1 MTVKNTKGIRSKEI
15 STEKSSTEKISTEKI
30 STEKVSTEET
40 IEEITIEERRTQ
52 EQVYLFHQGT
62 NYKSYHLLGAH
73 IVTKKEGTEVR
84 FGLWAPKAKWVS
96 VVGDF
101 NDWNPEKHPMSRLN
115 SSGIWQVT
123 IPDMAEHQLY
133 KYAIGTDSGE
143 ILYKSDPF
151 AYYAEKKPKTASI
164 VYNIED
170 FDWKDKAWQQKK
182 KDGKLR
188 SKPMVIY
195 EVHLGS
201 WKRHADDSYLS
212 YREIA
217 DELID
222 YVIDMGYTHIELMPV
237 MEHPFDGSWGYQITG
252 YFAATSR
259 YGSPKDFMYLVNQ
272 CHKRGI
278 GVILDWVP
286 GHFPKDAH
294 GLARFD
300 GSPLFEHPDPRRGEH
315 LSWGT
320 YIFDYGRPEVQ
331 SFLISNAIFWL
342 EYYHIDGFRVD
353 AVASMLYL
361 DYERTEWLPNQYGG
375 RENLE
380 AAEFIKKLNE
390 TVSEVFPNTLMIAED
405 SSTWPQ
411 LTTETCYGGLGF
423 THKWNMGWM
432 NDTLKYCS
440 CDPIHRKWHHNLLT
454 FSLTY
459 AFSEKFVLPLSHDE
473 VVHGKHSLL
482 DKMPGDYNQK
492 FAGLRTL
499 FGYMLTHPGS
509 KLTFMGGEFGQ
520 FIEWKYDDQLDWFLL
535 EYDMHRK
542 MKDYVKALNHFY
554 QNTPSLWEDDHGW
567 DGYSWIS
574 PDDYNESMLAYMRKG
589 KKAKEYTIIVINF
602 TPVPRP
608 AYRLGVPKEKGF
620 QEVFN
625 SDDLEYGGEG
635 KLSTDIYQPESIPCH
650 NYEQSITV
658 SVPPLSIICYR
669 AVRPVR
675 KKKNPAEES

>member
-1 MTVKNTKGIRSKEI
+1 MTVKSTKGTKAKG
-15 STEKSSTEKISTEKI
+15 T
-30 STEKVSTEET
+30 VSEEAIPEET
-40 IEEITIEERRTQ
+40 ISKGTITE

-73 IVTKKEGTEVR
+73 IISENKMEAVK
-84 FGLWAPKAKWVS
+84 FSLWAPNAKWVS
-96 VVGDF
+96 VVGEF
-101 NDWNPEKHPMSRLN
+101 NEWNTEKHPMSKLN
-115 SSGIWQVT
+115 SSGVWQVT
-123 IPDMAEHQLY
+123 IPHVTENQLY
-133 KYAIGTDSGE
+133 KYAIGTATGE
-143 ILYKSDPF
+143 VLFKADPF
-151 AYYAEKKPKTASI
+151 AYYAEQKPKTASI
-164 VYNIED
+164 VYNLEE
-170 FDWKDKAWQQKK
+170 FPWKDKVWQQKK

-188 SKPMVIY
+188 NKPMVIY

-201 WKRHADDSYLS
+201 WKRHLDGSYLN

-217 DELID
+217 DELIN
-222 YVIDMGYTHIELMPV
+222 YVIDMGYTHIELMPI
-237 MEHPFDGSWGYQITG
+237 MEHPFDGSWGYQVTG
-252 YFAATSR
+252 YYAVTSR
-259 YGSPKDFMYLVNQ
+259 YGTPKDFMYLVNQ
-272 CHKRGI
+272 CHKKGI

-300 GSPLFEHPDPRRGEH
+300 GTPLYEHPDPRRGEH

-320 YIFDYGRPEVQ
+320 YIFDYGRPEIQ
-331 SFLISNAIFWL
+331 SFLISNVIFWL

-361 DYERTEWLPNQYGG
+361 DYEREDWLPNKYGG
-375 RENLE
+375 RENLD
-380 AAEFIKKLNE
+380 AADFIRRLNE

-405 SSTWPQ
+405 SSTWPK

-482 DKMPGDYNQK
+482 DKMPGDYQQK
-492 FAGLRTL
+492 FAGLRIL
-499 FGYMLTHPGS
+499 FGYLLAHPGN

-535 EYDMHRK
+535 EYELHRK

-554 QNTPSLWEDDHGW
+554 QKTPSLWEDDHGW
-567 DGYSWIS
+567 DGYRWIS
-574 PDDYNESMLAYMRKG
+574 PDDYNESLLAFLRKG
-589 KKAKEYTIIVINF
+589 KKAKDYTIIVINF
-602 TPVPRP
+602 TPVNRP
-608 AYRLGVPKEKGF
+608 NYRIGVPKEKGF
-620 QEVFN
+620 EEVFS
-625 SDDLEYGGEG
+625 SDAMEYGGNG
-635 KLSTDIYQPESIPCH
+635 KLCSDIVMPEAVPCH
-650 NYEQSITV
+650 NYEHSIEI
-658 SVPPLSIICYR
+658 SVPPLSIVFYR
-669 AVRPVR
+669 AVRNVR
-675 KKKNPAEES
+675 KKKLEEE